1 MCEDQKINTTLTLNI
16 QNSAYTFVP
25 SRATYG
31 GELRLGYQARVRLH
45 PKGVPVYTCIH
56 AVLGVA
62 CIHAVYTHL
71 KYMECQHGQVTS
83 NLLLQYT
90 NDTIAL
96 RCCHDHVG
104 SSVASTCATNTW
116 PAPPLA
122 VALVVDTRSAMG
134 IVYGSESF
142 TSCTLSRSD

>member
-1 MCEDQKINTTLTLNI
+1 MQ
-16 QNSAYTFVP
+16 S
-25 SRATYG
+25 
-31 GELRLGYQARVRLH
+31 RVRLH

-142 TSCTLSRSD
+142 TSCTLARSHRFALLNTCSETILVLDCRDFDKYCLVFL

>member
-1 MCEDQKINTTLTLNI
+1 MYEDQKINTILTLNI

-96 RCCHDHVG
+96 RC
-104 SSVASTCATNTW
+104 SQT
-116 PAPPLA
+116 
-122 VALVVDTRSAMG
+122 M
-134 IVYGSESF
+134 
-142 TSCTLSRSD
+142 

>member
-1 MCEDQKINTTLTLNI
+1 MDFQISLTNCNQAEPTEWYEQRSCE
-16 QNSAYTFVP
+16 VP
-25 SRATYG
+25 HWNY
-31 GELRLGYQARVRLH
+31 EPRVHLH

>member
-1 MCEDQKINTTLTLNI
+1 MP
-16 QNSAYTFVP
+16 AG
-25 SRATYG
+25 RA
-31 GELRLGYQARVRLH
+31 ARVRLH